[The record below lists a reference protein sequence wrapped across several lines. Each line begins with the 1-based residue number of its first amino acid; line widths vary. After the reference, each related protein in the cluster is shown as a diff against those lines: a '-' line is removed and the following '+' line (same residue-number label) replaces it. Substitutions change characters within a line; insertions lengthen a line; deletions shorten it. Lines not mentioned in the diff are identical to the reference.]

1 MMKNQMQTFHFDFE
15 SKKFEGLGQ
24 VVGQQIWIHFQGKNY
39 VVPLSQEGNRSKR
52 RSGGQLAQK
61 NSVAAPM
68 PGKISKIL
76 LSEGQ
81 DIKVGQV
88 VVVMEAM
95 KMEYTLKSEVEG
107 KIKKV
112 FVQLGDQVQLGQIL
126 VEFEVK
132 NA

>member
-1 MMKNQMQTFHFDFE
+1 MKNQIQEFQFEFE
-15 SKKFEGLGQ
+15 SKKYKAVGQ
-24 VVGQQIWIHFQGKNY
+24 VVGANLWLHFQGKNY
-39 VVPLSQEGNRSKR
+39 VVPLASEGKSKK
-52 RSGGQLAQK
+52 RSGGPQSQK
-61 NSVAAPM
+61 NSVVAPM

-76 LSEGQ
+76 ISENQ
-81 DIKVGQV
+81 DVKVGQV

-112 FVQLGDQVQLGQIL
+112 SAKVGDQVQLGQTL

-132 NA
+132 NG